1 MLSLVPQ
8 SGQPCPQMNSP
19 TVWVCYGSTISRWS
33 RKLRW
38 WTLAALFGSP
48 AAALVCTADAAPW
61 PVKDADL
68 EPKNMLFFLVFNFAG
83 SGYVPSKMDIYGHI
97 MKYWVCIL
105 LDISW
110 QYAHVF
116 RCFLIFRELKT
127 TLLGVGIERP
137 SAMEVFSPKHLT
149 HLAYQTFVNINWHR
163 DHRDSSW
170 IFVWDLTEQMH
181 IIDSSG
187 TWTRCCQ
194 HLVFFWSID
203 LLLRHY
209 LDSGISYWWNDAAG
223 SRCLWEIFRIQQ
235 MEVLYHK

>member
-1 MLSLVPQ
+1 
-8 SGQPCPQMNSP
+8 
-19 TVWVCYGSTISRWS
+19 
-33 RKLRW
+33 
-38 WTLAALFGSP
+38 
-48 AAALVCTADAAPW
+48 
-61 PVKDADL
+61 
-68 EPKNMLFFLVFNFAG
+68 MLFFLVFNFAG

-187 TWTRCCQ
+187 TWTRLSALGIFLEHWFTSEALSRQ
-194 HLVFFWSID
+194 RHLILVERCRWVEVSMGD
-203 LLLRHY
+203 LQ
-209 LDSGISYWWNDAAG
+209 DSTDGG
-223 SRCLWEIFRIQQ
+223 T
-235 MEVLYHK
+235 VP

>member
-1 MLSLVPQ
+1 MFLIL
-8 SGQPCPQMNSP
+8 
-19 TVWVCYGSTISRWS
+19 
-33 RKLRW
+33 L
-38 WTLAALFGSP
+38 
-48 AAALVCTADAAPW
+48 
-61 PVKDADL
+61 DL
-68 EPKNMLFFLVFNFAG
+68 E
-83 SGYVPSKMDIYGHI
+83 YVPSKMGIYGHI

-163 DHRDSSW
+163 DLSR
-170 IFVWDLTEQMH
+170 FFLNFWDLTEQMH

-187 TWTRCCQ
+187 TRSLGVVSTWY
-194 HLVFFWSID
+194 FFGALIYFWGTISTAASHTGGTMPLGRD
-203 LLLRHY
+203 VYGRS
-209 LDSGISYWWNDAAG
+209 SGSNRWRYVSTISRPYFV
-223 SRCLWEIFRIQQ
+223 RIFPYI
-235 MEVLYHK
+235 VLI